1 VNLHEKMGANGFR
14 TNQRGVNSLLDFP
27 SQQDEWKLR
36 GGKKE
41 RKLFVRSTQS
51 SFLDNELPRDIV
63 IQSMKFVLVQKKKRN
78 ETIFFL
84 FCKDRKL

>member
-1 VNLHEKMGANGFR
+1 ME
-14 TNQRGVNSLLDFP
+14 T
-27 SQQDEWKLR
+27 E

-63 IQSMKFVLVQKKKRN
+63 IQSMKFVLVQKKM
-78 ETIFFL
+78 FG
-84 FCKDRKL
+84 KDKKV